1 MENPV
6 NLALVITRPSPRI
19 NVDHELPLLRTE
31 IERAD
36 PSSSCEVVE
45 WDDPDVDW
53 AAFDL
58 AVIRSTWD
66 YTWRVEEYFAWIDRC
81 AALTEFGN
89 PVSVMRWS
97 SNKRYLA
104 DLAAAR
110 VPVVPTSFIA
120 PADRIEFP
128 YDKEFVVKPSVGA
141 GARYAARYQPADVET
156 AIAQVQRM
164 HREGIT
170 AMVQPYMTN
179 IDTSG
184 ERALVFLGGQF
195 LHAVGKNAVL
205 APGVSFEERKVAHP
219 GLRAVTPTPAEL
231 DVAHKALA
239 AVPGGSELLY
249 ARVDIV
255 TGPDGEPVVIEL
267 ELIEPNLFLHIRPE
281 SLPRAAKVLVDR
293 AHIAAARNQV
303 ATAGD

>member
-1 MENPV
+1 M
-6 NLALVITRPSPRI
+6 NLALVIARPSPRI
-19 NVDHELPLLRTE
+19 SVDHELPLLRQA
-31 IERAD
+31 IEQAD

-45 WDDPDVDW
+45 WDDPNVDW

-81 AALTEFGN
+81 AEQTEFGN
-89 PVSVMRWS
+89 SVSVMRWN

-104 DLAAAR
+104 DLLAAN
-110 VPVVPTSFIA
+110 VPVVPTAFIA
-120 PADRIEFP
+120 PGDRVVLP
-128 YDKEFVVKPSVGA
+128 HDKEFVVKPCVSA
-141 GARYAARYQPADVET
+141 GARYTARYQPTEVDT
-156 AIAQVQRM
+156 ATAQLQRM
-164 HREGIT
+164 HQEGIT
-170 AMVQPYMTN
+170 AMVQPYMTD

-184 ERALVFLGGQF
+184 ERALVFIGGEF

-205 APGVSFEERKVAHP
+205 SRGVSFEERKVAHP
-219 GLRAVTPTPAEL
+219 GVRSVTPTAAEL
-231 DVAHKALA
+231 NVAHQALA
-239 AVPGGSELLY
+239 AVPGGSDLLY

-255 TGPDGEPVVIEL
+255 TGPDGQPVVIEL

-281 SLPRAAKVLVDR
+281 SLPRAAKTLVDR
-293 AHIAAARNQV
+293 AHSAAARNQA